1 MIELLRLICVNTY
14 TVCTL
19 VQRVQCLPDS
29 AVPVS
34 VGPRT
39 QLSPLPDLWCRFS
52 PGKSDFHNSS
62 STSVTLHHN
71 NQQSTSTKIFAEN
84 SSEKYTHTKQSESL
98 QQGRGPGPAGRRV
111 VVVVRP
117 QPGATWH
124 YHRSQKWTDKLTTPD
139 KNNTSSKICQIIWT
153 QGRESQ
159 QPALWLFSQYRDYD
173 LTLLRSFIGLI

>member
-1 MIELLRLICVNTY
+1 MHLWALALMIKLLICVNTF

-71 NQQSTSTKIFAEN
+71 NPHPR
-84 SSEKYTHTKQSESL
+84 KYSPKTRLKNTHTQSSQRVCSKVE
-98 QQGRGPGPAGRRV
+98 GPGRKESGCGG
-111 VVVVRP
+111 
-117 QPGATWH
+117 GASTW
-124 YHRSQKWTDKLTTPD
+124 S
-139 KNNTSSKICQIIWT
+139 N
-153 QGRESQ
+153 
-159 QPALWLFSQYRDYD
+159 
-173 LTLLRSFIGLI
+173 LTLSSVTKVDWQADNTWQEKHKLKNLPNHLNTRARISAASTVAV